1 MIDASIA
8 PPPSRVEQPA
18 PPGRW
23 VLIVVVAV
31 LVTPFAV
38 ALVGLRGQDWRP
50 TSDQAVIELRVR
62 DVPGQMPTSGVYSR
76 YGFHHPGP
84 ALFLTL
90 AVPYRLLGPNGLVA
104 GALVVNAAAVAA
116 MAWLLYRRGGVLLA
130 TWGGLVLAV
139 LIRSLADELVDPWN
153 PWISML
159 PFGLAMVLAWS
170 VWCDD
175 WWCLPAL
182 AAVGSWVVQVH
193 LGYALPVLALFAV
206 AVAHAALAW
215 WRGRWRDRTPVIV
228 TGVALAVLWFL
239 PLAGELADD
248 PGNLER
254 LVHHFRSPSEPVA
267 GWAKAAGTVAREVGI
282 TSGWIS
288 GHAAVDPFLGE
299 TFTTTTLALV
309 PLALCFAGAAGLAWR
324 RRRLDALRLQGV
336 VLVVAG
342 AGYVAVARISG
353 PTFPYLFRWLWVI
366 AALAWLSVGWSVLD
380 SLLERWAVL
389 RWAEWLEIA
398 VVLAAGIVA
407 TVAFATASLPEPQ
420 KSQAIAAI
428 GPQVAD
434 AVSDRGLVLVRFE
447 GSAFGEYQSGLVAE
461 LERRG
466 ITAAVP
472 DDRVV
477 EFGEHRVLG
486 ERQPG
491 VTVTVVTEDVTDA
504 RAASGQQPIAVFDPL
519 TPQERAEYTPLRYKI
534 AAAYDDAMSG
544 RPVADPPS
552 PEERARA
559 EELRAKGERVVVYL
573 DG

>member
-1 MIDASIA
+1 
-8 PPPSRVEQPA
+8 
-18 PPGRW
+18 
-23 VLIVVVAV
+23 
-31 LVTPFAV
+31 
-38 ALVGLRGQDWRP
+38 
-50 TSDQAVIELRVR
+50 
-62 DVPGQMPTSGVYSR
+62 
-76 YGFHHPGP
+76 
-84 ALFLTL
+84 
-90 AVPYRLLGPNGLVA
+90 
-104 GALVVNAAAVAA
+104 
-116 MAWLLYRRGGVLLA
+116 
-130 TWGGLVLAV
+130 
-139 LIRSLADELVDPWN
+139 
-153 PWISML
+153 
-159 PFGLAMVLAWS
+159 
-170 VWCDD
+170 
-175 WWCLPAL
+175 
-182 AAVGSWVVQVH
+182 
-193 LGYALPVLALFAV
+193 
-206 AVAHAALAW
+206 
-215 WRGRWRDRTPVIV
+215 
-228 TGVALAVLWFL
+228 
-239 PLAGELADD
+239 
-248 PGNLER
+248 
-254 LVHHFRSPSEPVA
+254 
-267 GWAKAAGTVAREVGI
+267 
-282 TSGWIS
+282 
-288 GHAAVDPFLGE
+288 
-299 TFTTTTLALV
+299 LALV